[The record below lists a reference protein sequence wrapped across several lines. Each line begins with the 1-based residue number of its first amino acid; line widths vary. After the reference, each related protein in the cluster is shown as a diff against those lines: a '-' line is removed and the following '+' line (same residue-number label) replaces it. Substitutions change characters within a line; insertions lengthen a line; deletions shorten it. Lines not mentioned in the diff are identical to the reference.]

1 MLKIMIGVVI
11 ATIIIVFAFT
21 IINNNS
27 NANIGSS
34 SIVTVS
40 DDAFISLT
48 ITGQVTRPGT
58 YVAKADETIGDLIM
72 AAGGVTTNADARA
85 YIEETVI
92 TKGVNYYIAPIN
104 DLDDYCG
111 DKALAKVNINSDN
124 RDKLMEVN
132 GIGGT
137 IASDIIAYRAE
148 HGPFTYIEQLLKVKG
163 VGNATFD
170 KIKNFVILR

>member
-1 MLKIMIGVVI
+1 MIGVVV

-27 NANIGSS
+27 NAKIDPS
-34 SIVTVS
+34 SISIVS
-40 DDAFISLT
+40 EDAFISLT
-48 ITGQVTRPGT
+48 ITGQVIRPGT
-58 YVAKADETIGDLIM
+58 YVAKIDETIGDLIM
-72 AAGGVTTNADARA
+72 AAGGVTNNADARA

-92 TKGVNYYIAPIN
+92 QKGVNYYIAPIN

-111 DKALAKVNINSDN
+111 DKALAKANINVDN

-132 GIGGT
+132 GIGGS

-148 HGPFTYIEQLLKVKG
+148 HGPFTYLEELLKVKG
-163 VGNATFD
+163 IGNATFD
-170 KIKNFVILR
+170 KIKNFVTLR

>member
-1 MLKIMIGVVI
+1 MLKLMIGVVI
-11 ATIIIVFAFT
+11 ATVIIVFAFT

-27 NANIGSS
+27 SPNIGSN
-34 SIVTVS
+34 SITITS
-40 DDAFISLT
+40 EDAYLSLT

-72 AAGGVTTNADARA
+72 AAGGPTSNADARA
-85 YIEETVI
+85 YIEETLLQ
-92 TKGVNYYIAPIN
+92 KGVNYYIAPIN

-111 DKALAKVNINSDN
+111 DKALAKVNINADN
-124 RDKLMEVN
+124 RDTLMEVN

-148 HGPFTYIEQLLKVKG
+148 HGQFTYLEELLKVRG
-163 VGNATFD
+163 IGNATFE
-170 KIKNFVILR
+170 KIKNFVVLR